1 MAPASLEVTDLVVEF
16 GSAGYRIR
24 PLDGLSMSA
33 VDGELVVLLGPSGCG
48 KTTLLS
54 CLAGLL
60 TPSEGGIRFGDTE
73 VTKLQGQSLTDYRRS
88 TVGIVFQAFNLVRS
102 LTARENVMAPMLLSG
117 ARRRDAGLRADVLLE
132 EVALAE
138 RARHRPSDLSGGQQQ
153 RVAIARALVHEP
165 PLLLADEPT
174 AHLDHIQ
181 VEGILK
187 LLRDL
192 AVPGRLVLVSTHD
205 DRVTRLADRVIEL
218 APRGQEAMA
227 TEPVPVELASGETL
241 FRQGDYGDLV
251 YVVEAGE
258 IELYR
263 EREDGTEELIGRM
276 RRGQYFGEIA
286 PLLTMPR
293 TSSARAVG
301 AGRVV
306 GYPLNLFSRR
316 FPSIM
321 AALQEEGHRQ
331 AQGRE
336 TMTIAAMQE
345 PRVQT
350 MTINAI
356 TERPAPDGANGC
368 AKGHTTPPLPPGIAR
383 DLVRLSCGCP
393 LATASDAALIEEFG
407 RVLAP
412 HEREERIRAA
422 ARAST

>member
-1 MAPASLEVTDLVVEF
+1 MPPASLEVSDLVVEF

-60 TPSEGGIRFGDTE
+60 TPTSGHIRFGTTDVTALNRQELTE
-73 VTKLQGQSLTDYRRS
+73 YRRR

-102 LTARENVMAPMLLSG
+102 LTARENVMAPMLLAG
-117 ARRRDAGLRADVLLE
+117 VKRREAGPRADVLLE
-132 EVALAE
+132 RVGLAE
-138 RARHRPSDLSGGQQQ
+138 RARHRPAGLSGGQQQ
-153 RVAIARALVHEP
+153 RVAIARALVHDP

-218 APRGQEAMA
+218 TPRGEEPMA
-227 TEPVPVELASGETL
+227 TEPVVVDLAPGEAL

-251 YVVEAGE
+251 YMIEAGQ
-258 IELYR
+258 IELFR
-263 EREDGTEELIGRM
+263 VREDGTEELINTM
-276 RRGQYFGEIA
+276 RRGQYFGELA
-286 PLLTMPR
+286 PLLSMPR
-293 TSSARAVG
+293 TSCARAIDP
-301 AGRVV
+301 ARVV
-306 GYPLNLFSRR
+306 GYPLNQFSRR

-321 AALQEEGHRQ
+321 AALE
-331 AQGRE
+331 
-336 TMTIAAMQE
+336 E
-345 PRVQT
+345 PRRQT
-350 MTINAI
+350 MTIT
-356 TERPAPDGANGC
+356 TEAVRHASAHREPVC
-368 AKGHTTPPLPPGIAR
+368 TKGHPTPPLPSGVSV
-383 DLVRLSCGCP
+383 DLVRLRCGCP
-393 LATASDAALIEEFG
+393 LAIASDEALIEEFG
-407 RVLAP
+407 YALAP
-412 HEREERIRAA
+412 QEREERIRAA
-422 ARAST
+422 ARART

>member
-1 MAPASLEVTDLVVEF
+1 MTPANLEVTDLVVEF

-33 VDGELVVLLGPSGCG
+33 TDGELVVLLGPSGCG

-60 TPSEGGIRFGDTE
+60 TPTAGDIRFGATD
-73 VTKLQGQSLTDYRRS
+73 VTALDRQALTDYRRQ

-117 ARRRDAGLRADVLLE
+117 VKRKEAGSRADELLE
-132 EVALAE
+132 RVGLGE
-138 RARHRPSDLSGGQQQ
+138 RARHRPAGLSGGQQQ
-153 RVAIARALVHEP
+153 RVAIARALVHDP

-192 AVPGRLVLVSTHD
+192 AIPGRLVLVSTHD

-218 APRGQEAMA
+218 APRGQEPMA
-227 TEPVPVELASGETL
+227 AEPVVIDLAGGETL

-251 YVVEAGE
+251 YMIEAGE
-258 IELYR
+258 IELFR
-263 EREDGTEELIGRM
+263 VREDGTDEFIGTM
-276 RRGQYFGEIA
+276 RRGQYFGELA
-286 PLLTMPR
+286 PLLSMPR
-293 TSSARAVG
+293 TSSARAAG
-301 AGRVV
+301 AARVV
-306 GYPLNLFSRR
+306 GYPLNQFSRR

-321 AALQEEGHRQ
+321 AA
-331 AQGRE
+331 
-336 TMTIAAMQE
+336 MQE
-345 PRVQT
+345 PRRQT
-350 MTINAI
+350 MTIT
-356 TERPAPDGANGC
+356 TEAMRRPFANGARVC
-368 AKGHTTPPLPPGIAR
+368 AKGHTTQRLPAGASI
-383 DLVRLSCGCP
+383 DLVSLSCGCP
-393 LATASDAALIEEFG
+393 LALASDKALIDEFG
-407 RVLAP
+407 YALPA

-422 ARAST
+422 ARTRT

>member
-1 MAPASLEVTDLVVEF
+1 MISASLDVSDLVVEF

-24 PLDGLSMSA
+24 PLDGLSMTA

-60 TPSEGGIRFGDTE
+60 TPTSGHVRFCETD
-73 VTKLQGQSLTDYRRS
+73 VTALGRQALTDYRRR

-117 ARRRDAGLRADVLLE
+117 VRRRDAGARADLLLE
-132 EVALAE
+132 RVGLAE
-138 RARHRPSDLSGGQQQ
+138 RARHRPGDLSGGQQQ
-153 RVAIARALVHEP
+153 RVAIARALVHDP

-181 VEGILK
+181 VEGILQ
-187 LLRDL
+187 LLREL
-192 AVPGRLVLVSTHD
+192 AVPGRLVVVSTHD

-227 TEPVPVELASGETL
+227 TEPLTVELAPGEVL

-251 YVVEAGE
+251 YMIESGE

-263 EREDGTEELIGRM
+263 VREDGSEEFIVAM

-286 PLLTMPR
+286 PLLSMPR

-301 AGRVV
+301 PARVT
-306 GYPLNLFSRR
+306 GYPLYLFSRR

-321 AALQEEGHRQ
+321 EG
-331 AQGRE
+331 
-336 TMTIAAMQE
+336 MQE
-345 PRVQT
+345 PRRQS
-350 MTINAI
+350 MTISSDALLVVDH
-356 TERPAPDGANGC
+356 PPHAVGAPVC
-368 AKGHTTPPLPPGIAR
+368 TQGHLTPPLPPGPAG
-383 DLVRLSCGCP
+383 DLVRLRCGCP
-393 LATASDAALIEEFG
+393 LATASDEALVAEFG
-407 RVLAP
+407 RALDR
-412 HEREERIRAA
+412 HEREQRIRDA
-422 ARAST
+422 ARART